1 LYLPSFFVFVR
12 FQMIF
17 SKKWDSFFRVFW
29 NFCLDAFSL
38 ASLGTFFFL
47 LASLLSYSPYDPSS
61 SVIVQGEPDNLMGYT
76 GAFISDL
83 LFQWLGIGAFVF
95 DFLFLLIFICFAL
108 RKPIGLWITLGL
120 CVSFFLGLTQQALF
134 PELDMLYPNG
144 FAVWFFTIQ
153 PHWAST
159 KTVYGTVLALIGIG
173 LTAYIYRKLSRKLAF
188 QKAENALHPDS
199 FIIEPQKGRPRKVK
213 KHSALGSAVSA
224 LSTDP
229 IQKLPPLTFL
239 SQPPILKERPETGD
253 WVEENVRRLQKVL
266 EEFGVKGSI
275 VNARPGP
282 IVTLYELEPCAGVKS
297 SRIISLADDIARSMS
312 TISARISVIPG
323 KNLLGI
329 ELSNTVRNPVYLRE
343 LLSCTEYNQF
353 EGALA
358 LVLGKDI
365 GGQPVVVDLT
375 KMPHLLVAGTTGS
388 GKSVGI
394 NSMILS
400 LLYRLSPDQCK
411 LLMIDPK
418 MLELSVYEGI
428 PHLLTPVVTDPKKA
442 IAALKWTVQEMENRY
457 RKMSQMGVRNISGYN
472 ERIARSKLGNEPL
485 ERKVQLGFGEDN
497 RPFFENQ
504 ALDSEEMPYIV
515 VIVDE
520 MADLMLVAGKELE
533 VLIQR
538 LAQMARAA
546 GIHLIMA
553 TQRPSV
559 DVITGT
565 IKANFPARISFQV
578 TSKIDS
584 RTILGEQGAEHL
596 LGQGD
601 MLFMSSGGGR
611 ITRVHGPYVSE
622 HEIEKVVAFLI
633 ESREPAYVDM
643 SLKEEESATSLPQE
657 PGDPLYQQALA
668 IVQRDKKVST
678 SYIQRQLQIGYNRAA
693 RIVEQMEQE
702 GLISPPNHAGKR
714 QVLF

>member
-1 LYLPSFFVFVR
+1 
-12 FQMIF
+12 MIF

-83 LFQWLGIGAFVF
+83 LFQWLGIGAFFF

-108 RKPIGLWITLGL
+108 RKPVGLWIALGL

-159 KTVYGTVLALIGIG
+159 KTVYGTVLVLIGIS
-173 LTAYIYRKLSRKLAF
+173 LTAYIYRKLRRKLAF

-199 FIIEPQKGRPRKVK
+199 FIVEPQKGRHRKVK

-239 SQPPILKERPETGD
+239 SQSPILKERPEVGD

-329 ELSNTVRNPVYLRE
+329 ELSNTVRHPVYLRE

-358 LVLGKDI
+358 LVLGQDI

-428 PHLLTPVVTDPKKA
+428 PHLLTPVITDPKKA

-472 ERIARSKLGNEPL
+472 ERITRSKLGNEPL
-485 ERKVQLGFGEDN
+485 ERKVQLGFGEDD

-504 ALDSEEMPYIV
+504 VLDSEEIPYIV

-622 HEIEKVVAFLI
+622 YEIEKVVAFLI

>member
-1 LYLPSFFVFVR
+1 
-12 FQMIF
+12 
-17 SKKWDSFFRVFW
+17 
-29 NFCLDAFSL
+29 
-38 ASLGTFFFL
+38 
-47 LASLLSYSPYDPSS
+47 
-61 SVIVQGEPDNLMGYT
+61 
-76 GAFISDL
+76 
-83 LFQWLGIGAFVF
+83 
-95 DFLFLLIFICFAL
+95 
-108 RKPIGLWITLGL
+108 
-120 CVSFFLGLTQQALF
+120 
-134 PELDMLYPNG
+134 
-144 FAVWFFTIQ
+144 
-153 PHWAST
+153 
-159 KTVYGTVLALIGIG
+159 
-173 LTAYIYRKLSRKLAF
+173 
-188 QKAENALHPDS
+188 
-199 FIIEPQKGRPRKVK
+199 
-213 KHSALGSAVSA
+213 
-224 LSTDP
+224 
-229 IQKLPPLTFL
+229 
-239 SQPPILKERPETGD
+239 
-253 WVEENVRRLQKVL
+253 
-266 EEFGVKGSI
+266 
-275 VNARPGP
+275 
-282 IVTLYELEPCAGVKS
+282 
-297 SRIISLADDIARSMS
+297 MS

-329 ELSNTVRNPVYLRE
+329 ELSNTVRHPVYLRE

-485 ERKVQLGFGEDN
+485 ERKVQLGFGEDD

-504 ALDSEEMPYIV
+504 VLDSEEMPYIV

-657 PGDPLYQQALA
+657 SGDPLYQQALA

>member
-1 LYLPSFFVFVR
+1 
-12 FQMIF
+12 MIF

-159 KTVYGTVLALIGIG
+159 KTVYGTVLVLIGIS
-173 LTAYIYRKLSRKLAF
+173 LTAYIYRKLRRKLAF

-199 FIIEPQKGRPRKVK
+199 FIVEPQKGRHRKVK

-329 ELSNTVRNPVYLRE
+329 ELSNTVRHPVYLRE

-442 IAALKWTVQEMENRY
+442 ITALKWTVQEMENRY

-485 ERKVQLGFGEDN
+485 ERKVQLGFGEDD

-504 ALDSEEMPYIV
+504 VLDSEEMPYIV